1 MHSQCMALKAFNPH
15 KRDDES
21 LSDVFS
27 DSPAPRI
34 PGKTGRDLLEA
45 LRSTQV
51 SEETLDAMEAQVRAR
66 RESPARIIQP

>member
-1 MHSQCMALKAFNPH
+1 MHSQHMALKAFNPH

-21 LSDVFS
+21 LSDAFS
-27 DSPAPRI
+27 GSPAPRV
-34 PGKTGRDLLEA
+34 PAKTGRDLLEA

-51 SEETLDAMEAQVRAR
+51 SEETLDALEAQVRAR